1 MEDTKL
7 LALTQKL
14 LDEKKYVTLR
24 KILEEEEPVD
34 IGELLEELSPSQLLI
49 IFRLLPK
56 EPAAEVFVYLDV
68 ELQEQ
73 LIRSF
78 SDSELKEVLDELYV
92 DDAVDM
98 IEEMPAN
105 VVKRILR
112 HASPEMRA
120 SINDLLKYPKDSAG
134 SIMTTEYVDL
144 KKDLTVRDAI
154 RRIRRTGVDKETIY
168 TCYVTDNDRVLQGT
182 VSAKDLLVNESDTL
196 IEDIMETSVISVR
209 TLDDKEEVA
218 NQLSRY
224 DFIAMPVVDGSG
236 RLVGIV
242 TVDDAIDVITEEA
255 TEDIERMAAI
265 SPSDKTYIRTG
276 VFETWK
282 KRIPW
287 LLILLVS
294 ATFTGI
300 IISANSAMITGA
312 VFLVAFIPVLMDTA
326 GNTGSQAAV
335 SIIRSLSLDE
345 IDFKDTFTV
354 LWKEVRVGALCGA
367 TLAAANFAK
376 IMIFDRL
383 ICGDKNITVIVAL
396 AVSLSIFISVV
407 FAKMIGCTL
416 PILSKK
422 LGFDPAIMSSPF
434 VTTIVDTVSLLIYF
448 IVARVFLM

>member
-34 IGELLEELSPSQLLI
+34 IGELFEELSPSQLLI
-49 IFRLLPK
+49 VFRLLPK
-56 EPAAEVFVYLDV
+56 EPAAEVFVYLDGEV
-68 ELQEQ
+68 QEQ

-78 SDSELKEVLDELYV
+78 SDSELKEVLDELYM

-168 TCYVTDNDRVLQGT
+168 TCYVTDNDRVLQGL
-182 VSAKDLLVNESDTL
+182 VSAKDLLINESDTL
-196 IEDIMETSVISVR
+196 IEDIMETSVISVK

-265 SPSDKTYIRTG
+265 TPSDKTYMRTG

-294 ATFTGI
+294 ATFTGL
-300 IISANSAMITGA
+300 IISANSAMLSSAI
-312 VFLVAFIPVLMDTA
+312 FLAAFIPVLMDTG
-326 GNTGSQAAV
+326 GNTGSQSAV
-335 SIIRSLSLDE
+335 SVIRGLSLDE
-345 IDFKDTFTV
+345 IEFSDIFKV
-354 LWKEVRVGALCGA
+354 LWKEFRVGALCGV
-367 TLAAANFAK
+367 TLAAANFIK
-376 IMIFDRL
+376 IMLFDRL
-383 ICGDKNITVIVAL
+383 ICGDENITVTVAFL
-396 AVSLSIFISVV
+396 VSLTIFITVL
-407 FAKMIGCTL
+407 FAKMIGCSL
-416 PILSKK
+416 PIISKK

-434 VTTIVDTVSLLIYF
+434 VTTIIDTVSLLIYF
-448 IVARVFLM
+448 AAAALIL